1 MNMTTIV
8 QQLNEISSA
17 VMYATEGIDL
27 EDVLKRIAEVSRN
40 LVQCKY
46 AALGIPDKDGGL
58 KYFKVSGISDEDA
71 AKMDHLP
78 RGHGL
83 IRAPMRERKVIRLP
97 RMQDDPRSVGFP
109 EHHPPMT
116 SLLGVPIQL
125 GEQLFGV
132 LYLSDRI
139 DGKPFTDE
147 DQQLIETMA
156 GYAALTIV
164 GATSNEQQSQLKV
177 LEERERIGMELHDG
191 VIQSLYGLG
200 MQVDLLRIDDNVK
213 SDQLI
218 PIIAG
223 LDTVISDIRRY
234 IMKLRTVEGQ
244 AKTIQEC
251 LEDTTQKLNM
261 PATIDVQINGTN
273 QTPPFPPATFESICL
288 IINEALSNAVRHAQ
302 ATQIIITAD
311 VTDNNFNV
319 IIQDNGKGFDL
330 EQTQESGLG
339 LANMHRRARF
349 YGGIVQ
355 VDTSIGKGTT
365 LEITIP
371 IKSF

>member
-1 MNMTTIV
+1 MINILK
-8 QQLNEISSA
+8 QLNEISSA

-27 EDVLKRIAEVSRN
+27 DDVLNRVAEISRN

-58 KYFKVSGISDEDA
+58 KHFKVAGISDEQA
-71 AKMDHLP
+71 AKMDHFP

-97 RMQDDPRSVGFP
+97 RMQDDDRSVGFP
-109 EHHPPMT
+109 EHHPLMT
-116 SLLGVPIQL
+116 SLLGVPIQM

-139 DGKPFTDE
+139 DGKPFTEE

-164 GATSNEQQSQLKV
+164 SATSNEQQSLLKV

-191 VIQSLYGLG
+191 IIQSLYGLG
-200 MQVDLLRIDDNVK
+200 MQVDLLSMSGNLQ
-213 SDQLI
+213 SDQLK
-218 PIIAG
+218 PIITG
-223 LDTVISDIRRY
+223 LDTVISDIRQY
-234 IMKLRTVEGQ
+234 IMKLQTIDGQ
-244 AKTIQEC
+244 QKTIQES
-251 LEDTTQKLNM
+251 LEEAAQKFNMSDTLD
-261 PATIDVQINGTN
+261 IQINGTD
-273 QTPPFPPATFESICL
+273 TAPPFPPATFEGICL

-302 ATQIIITAD
+302 ASQIIVTAH
-311 VTDNNFNV
+311 VTEKDFNV
-319 IIQDNGKGFDL
+319 SIGDNGKGFDL
-330 EQTQESGLG
+330 KDVQETGLG
-339 LANMHRRARF
+339 LANMHKRARI
-349 YGGIVQ
+349 YGGAIH
-355 VDTSIGKGTT
+355 VDSKINKGTK
-365 LEITIP
+365 LKIVIP

>member
-1 MNMTTIV
+1 MDMTSIV
-8 QQLNEISSA
+8 KQLNEISSA

-27 EDVLKRIAEVSRN
+27 EDVLKRIAEISRN

-46 AALGIPDKDGGL
+46 AALGIPDNDGGL
-58 KYFKVSGISDEDA
+58 KYFMVSGISDEDA

-83 IRAPMRERKVIRLP
+83 IRAPMRERKVIRLA
-97 RMQDDPRSVGFP
+97 RMQDDERSVGFP
-109 EHHPPMT
+109 EHHPAMT
-116 SLLGVPIQL
+116 SLLGVPIQM

-147 DQQLIETMA
+147 DQQLVETMA

-200 MQVDLLRIDDNVK
+200 MQVNLLRIGDNLQP
-213 SDQLI
+213 DQLM
-218 PIIAG
+218 PIITG
-223 LDTVISDIRRY
+223 LDTIITDIREY
-234 IMKLRTVEGQ
+234 IMNLRAIEGQ
-244 AKTIQEC
+244 EKTIQEC
-251 LEDTTQKLNM
+251 LEDTAQKLNM
-261 PATIDVQINGTN
+261 PSKIDVQINGTDK
-273 QTPPFPPATFESICL
+273 TPPFPPATFEGICL

-302 ATQIIITAD
+302 ASKIIISAD
-311 VTDNNFNV
+311 VTSKDFKV
-319 IIQDNGKGFDL
+319 AIQDDGKGFDL
-330 EQTQESGLG
+330 ESIQERGLG
-339 LANMHRRARF
+339 LANMHRRARI
-349 YGGIVQ
+349 YGGIIH
-355 VDTSIGKGTT
+355 VDSNVGKGTN
-365 LEITIP
+365 LKITIP
-371 IKSF
+371 IRSF